1 MTIGAAP
8 PWLIIGLTFWRCRSH
23 LAILP
28 ASRATGSS
36 GLTFVDRL
44 IVHDPRNH
52 RARILIV
59 VATTLQHRLYQETF
73 SGDLRPQ
80 ACYCLH
86 RYPEI
91 GKLIAEVA
99 VDNSRF
105 GR

>member
-1 MTIGAAP
+1 VTIGAAP

-59 VATTLQHRLYQETF
+59 VATSIAFTRRLLAAT
-73 SGDLRPQ
+73 SGRKPVI
-80 ACYCLH
+80 AYIVI
-86 RYPEI
+86 P
-91 GKLIAEVA
+91 KLG
-99 VDNSRF
+99 N
-105 GR
+105 